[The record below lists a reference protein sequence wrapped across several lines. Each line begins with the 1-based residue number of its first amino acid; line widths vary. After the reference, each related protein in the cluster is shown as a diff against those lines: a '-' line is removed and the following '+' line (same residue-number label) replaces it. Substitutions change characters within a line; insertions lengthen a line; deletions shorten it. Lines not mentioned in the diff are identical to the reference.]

1 MLHTSFKNF
10 HKDFQKDP
18 MMGQQAVS
26 GKFQSHLDSH
36 AMSLNKELGTAPH
49 NYRFWASPFYGTEF
63 VGDTRKSASK

>member
-1 MLHTSFKNF
+1 
-10 HKDFQKDP
+10 

-49 NYRFWASPFYGTEF
+49 NYRFWASPFYGLQF
-63 VGDTRKSASK
+63 VGDTRPSAD